1 MSRVSFRLSG
11 SNFPAEDWLW
21 NYEKHGHRHSVMRR
35 VKRFLSTHEHPSSPR
50 RRNFGRQASDSS
62 MFFPPSPA
70 RDLLDVPSR
79 NPHRGSPTRKQSH
92 SQESSPKLH
101 SSMGELSTIR
111 ETSRTSTL
119 QSLSPQSSVR
129 SSPIKMPQVPEVL
142 ITAAEAPTF
151 SPDNHQ
157 HDSATSILSLEF
169 TGVQPSVTEQQVEP
183 SGKAT
188 PTGDPNPQTISTSTE
203 RDLFKFEEDLDDDRF
218 PKRWS
223 LPEFRESRH
232 TSLGNLGPDPVT
244 PRDALLLD
252 PETSSET
259 NGIHPEA
266 GSAVSPDILYLM
278 ESLDKETDILEFNT
292 EHTEES
298 KGTPQCPRTWF

>member
-1 MSRVSFRLSG
+1 
-11 SNFPAEDWLW
+11 
-21 NYEKHGHRHSVMRR
+21 
-35 VKRFLSTHEHPSSPR
+35 
-50 RRNFGRQASDSS
+50 

-92 SQESSPKLH
+92 SQEGSPKLH

-119 QSLSPQSSVR
+119 QSLTPQSSVR
-129 SSPIKMPQVPEVL
+129 TSPTKMPQVPEVL
-142 ITAAEAPTF
+142 ITAADAPAL
-151 SPDNHQ
+151 SAGNHH

-169 TGVQPSVTEQQVEP
+169 TGVQPSETEQQAEP
-183 SGKAT
+183 SGKAI
-188 PTGDPNPQTISTSTE
+188 PPGDPNPQTISASTE

-232 TSLGNLGPDPVT
+232 TSLGNLGPDPA
-244 PRDALLLD
+244 PPGDALLLD
-252 PETSSET
+252 TGTSSET
-259 NGIHPEA
+259 NGTHPGA

-278 ESLDKETDILEFNT
+278 ENLDKETDILEFNN

-298 KGTPQCPRTWF
+298 PKGTPQRPRTWF